1 MGEER
6 KMPICNMLFFSIF
19 FVLQRFLLNI
29 FIYWLFTIQVFQ
41 NDKYVRLSLKWNT
54 QRLKQNEML
63 EKKSIYK
70 ISRIHE
76 KKYIWFWFECT
87 YR

>member
-1 MGEER
+1 
-6 KMPICNMLFFSIF
+6 MPICNMLFFSIF

-54 QRLKQNEML
+54 PRLKQIIQENEML
-63 EKKSIYK
+63 EKKNQFT
-70 ISRIHE
+70 R
-76 KKYIWFWFECT
+76 
-87 YR
+87 